1 MVLLSPPKEISSP
14 ISPPF
19 SPVAIKNTLKFGMY
33 SFKAP
38 SLDYYDA
45 YSYMN
50 GNGLGTLYGWSST
63 TANSNV
69 KSGMFDSDSTTCC
82 CYPCGRSCPAKPL
95 R

>member
-1 MVLLSPPKEISSP
+1 
-14 ISPPF
+14 
-19 SPVAIKNTLKFGMY
+19 MY

-69 KSGMFDSDSTTCC
+69 KSGMFDSDSTTP
-82 CYPCGRSCPAKPL
+82 YDGFDKKDLSGNMLYIYNDRARL
-95 R
+95 HQVFVRQHAVARRQHLLQA